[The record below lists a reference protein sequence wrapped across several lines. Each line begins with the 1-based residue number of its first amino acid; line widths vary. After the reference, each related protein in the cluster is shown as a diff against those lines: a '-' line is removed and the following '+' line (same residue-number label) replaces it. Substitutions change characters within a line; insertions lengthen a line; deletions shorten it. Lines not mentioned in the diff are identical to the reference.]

1 MSKMREYA
9 LTTHGMP
16 LDGNE
21 RIMKMGEPEWRMLIL
36 CVFWCLAAVPDVRS
50 KTIPIQIP
58 VVFLLVAVTAD
69 LFFPT
74 AIDKKLLWSGA
85 VPGGIFLLLTLA
97 SRGKIGEGDG
107 ICLLAGG
114 LLTGIDR
121 ILVILESALV
131 LVSLTGIFLIAVKRG
146 RAEDRIA
153 FLPFLAIGAGVV
165 FLVELAD

>member
-1 MSKMREYA
+1 MS
-9 LTTHGMP
+9 
-16 LDGNE
+16 
-21 RIMKMGEPEWRMLIL
+21 EPAWRMLIL
-36 CVFWCLAAVPDVRS
+36 CVFWYMAAVPDLRN

-58 VVFLLVAVTAD
+58 VVFLFAAVMAD

-74 AIDKKLLWSGA
+74 AIDRKLLWSGA
-85 VPGGIFLLLTLA
+85 IPGGIFLFLTLA

-107 ICLLAGG
+107 LCLLVGG
-114 LLTGIDR
+114 LLTGIGR

-131 LVSLTGIFLIAVKRG
+131 LVSLTGMFLIAVKRG